1 VVKESVVDHYVE
13 MMELVNEEEELHA
26 EEMNHVVGL
35 GRVDIAVV
43 DHIVDR
49 GEHLDKEADNQVRL
63 EEVPIGKSYQTVAEE
78 AGVVT
83 AREVHC
89 FRPLERLGMQ
99 FHFEVF
105 GPPLENLELKILDC

>member
-1 VVKESVVDHYVE
+1 MVKESDADHYGE
-13 MMELVNEEEELHA
+13 MMELVNEEEELHVG
-26 EEMNHVVGL
+26 EMNHVVGL
-35 GRVDIAVV
+35 GRVDIVV
-43 DHIVDR
+43 VNHIVDR
-49 GEHLDKEADNQVRL
+49 GEHLDKEADNQVQL

-83 AREVHC
+83 VHEVRC
-89 FRPLERLGMQ
+89 FQILELLGMQ